1 MMRIAIADDLSA
13 DAGKLREFI
22 CRWAREQG
30 IVLVPAPADFESGE
44 ESTGSPSI
52 NSPQMCPSKRYNIRW
67 QWLATF
73 PSCVA
78 INIVVPS

>member
-30 IVLVPAPADFESGE
+30 IVLVRSPACRL
-44 ESTGSPSI
+44 
-52 NSPQMCPSKRYNIRW
+52 CPGY
-67 QWLATF
+67 L
-73 PSCVA
+73 
-78 INIVVPS
+78 